1 MEKNSLVEGE
11 GINAGS
17 AQQLA
22 DAVKQEDAADVR
34 SGGRPDQ
41 VDDEEIGRPAKA
53 VDRSGD
59 DADSALLG
67 SADEGDRSPEPLS
80 GSGGQDAGSIE

>member
-1 MEKNSLVEGE
+1 LVEGE

-22 DAVKQEDAADVR
+22 DAVKEEGAADVR

-41 VDDEEIGRPAKA
+41 FDGEKTGQPVKA
-53 VDRSGD
+53 VDRSGE

-67 SADEGDRSPEPLS
+67 STDEGDRSAEPSS